1 MERLTERRQE
11 LINQV
16 KELYASISSREDQ
29 NHFHQTNV
37 GITPERYYEN
47 LLSTVITEIKNG
59 TFDTCRDGDEIVNKV
74 AADKTILSEWD
85 SSLSV
90 K

>member
-1 MERLTERRQE
+1 MDKLLERRQE
-11 LINQV
+11 LIDQV
-16 KELYASISSREDQ
+16 KELYASIAAREDQ

-47 LLSTVITEIKNG
+47 LLSAVIHEIEGG
-59 TFDTCRDGDEIVNKV
+59 TFDNVRDGDEIVNKV

-85 SSLSV
+85 SALSV
-90 K
+90 R

>member
-1 MERLTERRQE
+1 MEKILERRQE

-16 KELYASISSREDQ
+16 KELYAGIASQEDQ
-29 NHFHQTNV
+29 NHFHQTSV
-37 GITPERYYEN
+37 GITPERYYES
-47 LLSTVITEIKNG
+47 LLGAVIDEIKEG

-74 AADKTILSEWD
+74 AADKAVLSDWD

-90 K
+90 R